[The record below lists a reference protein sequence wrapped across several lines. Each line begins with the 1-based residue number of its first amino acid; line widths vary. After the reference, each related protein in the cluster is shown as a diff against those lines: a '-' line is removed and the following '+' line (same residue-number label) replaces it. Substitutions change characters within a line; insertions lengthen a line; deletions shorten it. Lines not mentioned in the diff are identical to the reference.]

1 MNGAIPPLP
10 QYVVMAWYLVK
21 HRDYFTLQVILPSR
35 ALDMFTRTCNE
46 LKNVSI
52 CVTCDGA
59 PPYAELK
66 EFCTKMC
73 ETLTVF
79 ETVLIILETV
89 QWIP

>member
-1 MNGAIPPLP
+1 
-10 QYVVMAWYLVK
+10 
-21 HRDYFTLQVILPSR
+21 
-35 ALDMFTRTCNE
+35 MFTRTCNE